1 MSVDMKVK
9 AIYDSE
15 IGNITRTDK
24 SWMDVLKVAGQLY
37 RYEFDNIVMV
47 TAQRSPE
54 KSTLMADYDTW
65 KKVGRHVKRGAK
77 GCAIFPSRA
86 LNPRMR
92 YIFDISDTGGKNVKL
107 TWDLEGENLRDYVDF
122 LVSEGQIEQYDND
135 DKESLKNTLKQFT
148 GTSVWAIIKEEFG
161 DRMTEL
167 MQLSGSVIKE
177 FNEKRNGLQQ
187 DLDMEQLVYKS
198 VMFAVGTRCGFD
210 LSVQE
215 QDFSQIV
222 NIKDE
227 EIIYRLGSIVCDVSC
242 SVLREFSRN
251 LKTIENERRMN
262 YGRRTDLHR
271 SGRSNVSGY
280 SDAGRDGGLK
290 EAGQVRKDGDELSKG
305 ERAGKI
311 QDSDEIR
318 EDVRKDGG
326 SRGGSERTVRPAR
339 GAVLSEAQTAE
350 SIIDNGDVEDKGA
363 GEDAGRGSGIP
374 SGSNE
379 ISLSNGTDTELNREL
394 DEINSLGVSKEAE
407 YTQASF
413 FFDQNGQASFGVKSS
428 EAERHNEFMSKFEQD
443 RKAALAGKYNYLN
456 PKKSPNVPHEYIKT
470 VVLRGTGF
478 AGGKARVCEIFKNE
492 IDAGTRAKR
501 IKAEY
506 GIGGAGW
513 PVEGYGLHGYD
524 TFHGSGLRFQWRDED
539 GEVEGYVSW
548 KDIEK
553 EIGVL
558 ILTGEYQPETPR
570 IDELAMDGLREDDD
584 VIDGEFREVDSEE
597 PAAMEDTENDIDD
610 YAIPDEPESYAVNRE
625 AASEDKAER
634 EDDESYVMTPEEA
647 AEEDRMVTMAEY
659 GAEMEA
665 ETEASKDPSELQ
677 YITPID
683 YAKRIAELD
692 EDLRD
697 AAEILVTECSCYTPF
712 RAFLMDVVDS
722 EFAFIPNKLDLIR
735 DIALGADK
743 PERTAYSNNK
753 YGLVEYTLRSGY
765 VKISYK
771 NRHGERQEG
780 SLDWREIYEVL
791 SYMVKQPFYCG
802 EDQKKYY
809 QETKAK
815 SDRENMNPVY
825 RRFFEIEENVRENRL
840 ATRARAIAN
849 GWNTKIDENG
859 RLMPDNEVTVSED
872 MTKTA
877 NDEAQHEEDASH
889 TQEMVES
896 VADQKKRN
904 FHYNLWEVEK
914 GGAKTRYQWNIDAI
928 RTLKQIESEN
938 RLATTEEQK
947 ILSKFVGWGGLSQA
961 FDDNNDSWSRE
972 YAELKELL
980 TEEEYKAARATVNN
994 AFYTSPEIAMCMNS
1008 ALVQFGFRGGNVL
1021 EPSMG
1026 IGNFFGSMPAPMQG
1040 RNKLYGVE
1048 IDSISGRIA
1057 KQLYQNA
1064 NISITGFENTAYPD
1078 NFFDVVIGNVP
1089 FGDYKVYDPK
1099 YNKYNFRIHDYF
1111 LAKALDQV
1119 RPGGMVAVITTK
1131 GTLDKANP
1139 TIRKYL
1145 AERAELVG
1153 AVRLPNTAFKDNAG
1167 TEVTADI
1174 LFLQKRERKIAIEPD
1189 WVHLGVTED
1198 GIAVNSYFAEHPEMM
1213 LGHMEYDTRIYGQ
1226 DSRYTVCV
1234 NDDENFNMYE
1244 ALNNAIRNIKAQ
1256 MTDFERI
1263 SDEEEQSE
1271 EIIPADPD
1279 VRNYTY
1285 TFYAGK
1291 LYYREN
1297 SEMKRQDVSQTAEER
1312 IRSLDEI
1319 RTITRELID
1328 IQMEGCSEEELA
1340 DKQKLLNTKYD
1351 AFVKQYGAITSKAN
1365 RIAFRDDSDY
1375 PLLCSLEDV
1384 NEDGEVKKADMF
1396 YKQTIKAKTVIDRVE
1411 TAVEA
1416 LNVSVSEFGYVN
1428 IPYMLSI
1435 YEPDITKEMEELAE
1449 KSGNPTEEISLSDDA
1464 ATELKR
1470 GVLVEELDGL
1480 IFLNP
1485 DRYNE
1490 NNPDAG
1496 WETADE
1502 YLSGN
1507 VRDKLRVAKAM
1518 AADTDNPQ
1526 AERFAGNVTTLEKV
1540 QPEWIEAS
1548 DIDVKIGNTWIEPLD
1563 YEQFIYELLNTPRRA
1578 RAVRS
1583 QWYNSGIQVH
1593 LNKMSMEWF
1602 IENKSMDKHSVAAT
1616 KTYGTSRMDAYSIFE
1631 DTLNLKTVT
1640 VRDRID
1646 DGDGKYHYE
1655 VNKNETMLAREKQ
1668 NMIKEK
1674 FKEWLFSEPERRQK
1688 YVEYY
1693 NNTFNNIR
1701 LREYDGSHL
1710 QFPGM
1715 NPAIELKPHQKN
1727 AVARILLGGNTL
1739 LAHCVGAGKSFEMM
1753 AACME
1758 QKRLGLANKTIMV
1771 VPKPLIGQTASEFLR
1786 LYPSANILVATE
1798 RDFEKSRRKQFV
1810 SRIATGDYDCIIMSH
1825 SQFEKIPISAERK
1838 ERMLNEQIE
1847 EISYAIDEMKERNGE
1862 RWTVKQMESQK
1873 KKLEEQLKSLS
1884 DESRKDGLITFEEL
1898 GVDSIMVDEA
1908 HNFKNLAIFSKM
1920 NNVSGISSS
1929 GAKKSTDMQL
1939 KCQYLSEINDGRGIV
1954 FATGTPISNTMCEMY
1969 VMQLYL
1975 QKAALE
1981 EMGIYHFDSWAANFG
1996 EVTTALE
2003 LTVEGSGFRFKS
2015 RFNKFTNLPELMNI
2029 FREVADVQTADML
2042 DLDVPAL
2049 RGGKPIIV
2057 ESEPDWY
2064 VKQVM
2069 EDFVVRAERIRGG
2082 GVDPSVD
2089 NFLKITHE
2097 ARLLGTDARLIDKD
2111 APNNPDGKLNKVAE
2125 NVWKEYEKGNADG
2138 HIGCQLIFS
2147 DIGTPGPDKDFTIY
2161 DYLKE
2166 TLIQY
2171 GIPEDEIVF
2180 IHDAKTDAQRD
2191 ALFKE
2196 MRTGKK
2202 KVLIGS
2208 TDKCGTGVNVQTHL
2222 VAMHHVDCPWK
2233 PSSIEQREGRGI
2245 RQGNENKEVAI
2256 YRYVTKGT
2264 FDAYNW
2270 SLVENK
2276 QRFISQVM
2284 TSKAVSRSC
2293 EDIDEATL
2301 SYAEIKAVAT
2311 GNPLIREK
2319 MEIDN
2324 DVQRLKLLKASY
2336 DNQRY
2341 GLQDNFMIKYPKLI
2355 KTATEKL
2362 ANVREDVKERD
2373 KELITSPDFAITI
2386 GKATYTE
2393 RVDGGTMMLEA
2404 ISKCKTGETTIGKFH
2419 GFELLVEKN
2428 FLGINYMVLRGKTEY
2443 KAELSTSPVGSMVK
2457 LENLFNGLHENVD
2470 FLEKKIEQYQNDLEA
2485 SKAEYD
2491 KPFAYSEELEQKLA
2505 RQCELNAQLDLEN
2518 SKAVD
2523 ADLSGPEEEREAE
2536 EQTQTAGIVAEDRGA
2551 YQAGRDG
2558 RIR

>member
-1 MSVDMKVK
+1 MGVDMKVK

-15 IGNITRTDK
+15 IGNITRSQK
-24 SWMDVLKVAGQLY
+24 RWKGVLKVAGQLY

-47 TAQRSPE
+47 TAQRPPE

-65 KKVGRHVKRGAK
+65 KKVGRYVKRGAK

-92 YIFDISDTGGKNVKL
+92 YIFDISDTGGKDVKL
-107 TWDLEGENLRDYVDF
+107 TWDLEGENLKNYADF
-122 LVSEGQIEQYDND
+122 LVDKGQMEPYESD
-135 DKESLKNTLKQFT
+135 DRENLKKSLKQFT
-148 GTSVWAIIKEEFG
+148 GTNVWFIIKQEFEE
-161 DRMTEL
+161 RMSEL
-167 MQLSGSVIKE
+167 EQMAGRDTGV
-177 FNEKRNGLQQ
+177 LQET
-187 DLDMEQLVYKS
+187 DMEQLVYAS
-198 VMFAVGTRCGFD
+198 VMYAVGTRCGFD
-210 LSVQE
+210 LSVEE
-215 QDFSQIV
+215 QDLSPIV
-222 NIKDE
+222 NIRDE
-227 EIIYRLGSIVCDVSC
+227 EIIYRLGSIVCDASC
-242 SVLREFSRN
+242 SILREFSRN
-251 LKTIENERRMN
+251 LKSIDSERRIGN
-262 YGRRTDLHR
+262 VRRNELQG
-271 SGRSNVSGY
+271 SGRNTLSTDR
-280 SDAGRDGGLK
+280 DAGRDGGSK
-290 EAGQVRKDGDELSKG
+290 EAGQVRQDGDEISGG
-305 ERAGKI
+305 ERATAI
-311 QDSDEIR
+311 QKPDEIR
-318 EDVRKDGG
+318 EDVREDVSG
-326 SRGGSERTVRPAR
+326 RGGSEPALRQTR
-339 GAVLSEAQTAE
+339 GAVSGEAQATG
-350 SIIDNGDVEDKGA
+350 SVIDNGDVEDKRA
-363 GEDAGRGSGIP
+363 GEDAGRGSSAE
-374 SGSNE
+374 SGSDEVPLNDSAADFAPE
-379 ISLSNGTDTELNREL
+379 SDTELNREL

-407 YTQASF
+407 YTQASL
-413 FFDQNGQASFGVKSS
+413 FFDQNGQAAVGILHT
-428 EAERHNEFMSKFEQD
+428 EDERSNEFARQLEKD
-443 RKAALAGKYNYLN
+443 RKDALSGKYNYLN
-456 PKKSPNVPHEYIKT
+456 PKKSSTVPKEYIKQ
-470 VVLRGTGF
+470 VLMRGTGF
-478 AGGKARVCEIFKNE
+478 IGGKGRVCEIFQSE

-506 GIGGAGW
+506 GQGGAGW
-513 PVEGYGLHGYD
+513 PVEGPGLHGYD
-524 TFHGSGLRFQWRDED
+524 TFHGNGLRFQWRDED

-553 EIGVL
+553 ELGVL

-570 IDELAMDGLREDDD
+570 IDELAMDGLREDDE
-584 VIDGEFREVDSEE
+584 VIDAEFREV
-597 PAAMEDTENDIDD
+597 
-610 YAIPDEPESYAVNRE
+610 EPEAV
-625 AASEDKAER
+625 D
-634 EDDESYVMTPEEA
+634 
-647 AEEDRMVTMAEY
+647 EDRMTTQAEY
-659 GAEMEA
+659 GAEIEA
-665 ETEASKDPSELQ
+665 ETSKKDPSELQ

-697 AAEILVTECSCYTPF
+697 AAEILVTDCSCYTPF
-712 RAFLMDVVDS
+712 RAFLMDVVQSD
-722 EFAFIPNKLDLIR
+722 FAFMPNKLDLIR
-735 DIALGADK
+735 DIALGTDNA
-743 PERTAYSNNK
+743 ERKAYANNK
-753 YGLVEYTLRSGY
+753 YGLVEYSIRSGY

-771 NRHGERQEG
+771 NRNGERKEG
-780 SLDWREIYEVL
+780 ALDWREVYEII
-791 SYMVKQPFYCG
+791 SYMVKQPYFCG
-802 EDQKKYY
+802 EDQKKIY
-809 QETKAK
+809 QTIKEKV
-815 SDRENMNPVY
+815 DRDKMNPVY
-825 RRFFEIEENVRENRL
+825 KRFFDIEDRVKANRL
-840 ATRARAIAN
+840 GTRERAIAN
-849 GWNTKIDENG
+849 GWNTMIDENG
-859 RLMPDNEVTVSED
+859 HVISDNEVTVSED
-872 MTKTA
+872 ETIAKPV
-877 NDEAQHEEDASH
+877 DA
-889 TQEMVES
+889 
-896 VADQKKRN
+896 AQKKHN
-904 FHYNLWEVEK
+904 FHINVWETEK
-914 GGAKTRYQWNIDAI
+914 AGPKTRYQWNIDAI
-928 RTLKQIESEN
+928 RTLKQIEAEN
-938 RLATTEEQK
+938 RLATPEEQK
-947 ILSKFVGWGGLSQA
+947 ILSKFVGWGGLSRA
-961 FDDNNDSWSRE
+961 FDENNESWSKE
-972 YAELKELL
+972 YKELKELL
-980 TEEEYKAARATVNN
+980 SDEEYTASRATVNN
-994 AFYTSPEIAMCMNS
+994 AFYTSPEIASSINS
-1008 ALVQFGFRGGNVL
+1008 ALMQFGFRGGNIL

-1026 IGNFFGSMPAPMQG
+1026 IGNFFGSMPQAMQES
-1040 RNKLYGVE
+1040 RLYGVE
-1048 IDSISGRIA
+1048 LDSISGRIA

-1064 NISITGFENTAYPD
+1064 NISITGFENTTYPD
-1078 NFFDVVIGNVP
+1078 NFFDVVVGNVP
-1089 FGDYKVYDPK
+1089 FGDYKVFDPK

-1153 AVRLPNTAFKDNAG
+1153 AVRLPNTAFKANAG
-1167 TEVTADI
+1167 AEVTTDI
-1174 LFLQKRERKIAIEPD
+1174 LFLQKRERKIDIEPD
-1189 WVHLGVTED
+1189 WVHLGMTEN

-1213 LGHMEYDTRIYGQ
+1213 LGSMEYDTRIYGQ

-1244 ALNNAIRNIKAQ
+1244 ALNKAIGNIKAQ
-1256 MTDFERI
+1256 MTDFERVA
-1263 SDEEEQSE
+1263 DEAEQTEEV
-1271 EIIPADPD
+1271 IPADPD

-1285 TFYAGK
+1285 TFFEGK

-1297 SEMKRQDVSQTAEER
+1297 SEMVRKEVSKTAEER
-1312 IRSLDEI
+1312 IRCLDEI
-1319 RTITRELID
+1319 RQITRELID
-1328 IQMEGCSEEELA
+1328 IQMEGCSEEELS
-1340 DKQKLLNTKYD
+1340 DKQRLLNEKYD
-1351 AFVKQYGAITSKAN
+1351 SFAKQYGAITSKAN
-1365 RIAFRDDSDY
+1365 RAAFRDDSDY
-1375 PLLCSLEDV
+1375 PLLCSLEEI

-1396 YKQTIKAKTVIDRVE
+1396 YKQTIKAKTVIERVE

-1416 LNVSVSEFGYVN
+1416 LNVSVNEFGYVN
-1428 IPYMLSI
+1428 LAYMLSI
-1435 YEPDITKEMEELAE
+1435 YEPDITDELE
-1449 KSGNPTEEISLSDDA
+1449 KLKNRSNDSSEQIPVETIA
-1464 ATELKR
+1464 QLKR
-1470 GVLVEELDGL
+1470 TALTKELEGL

-1490 NNPDAG
+1490 DNPDIG

-1518 AADTDNPQ
+1518 AADTDNLQ
-1526 AERFAGNVTTLEKV
+1526 AERFAGNVAALEKV

-1548 DIDVKIGNTWIEPLD
+1548 NIDVKIGTTWIEPLD

-1583 QWYNSGIQVH
+1583 QFYNTGIQVH

-1674 FKEWLFSEPERRQK
+1674 FKEWLFAEPERRQK

-1693 NNTFNNIR
+1693 NETFNNIR

-1838 ERMLNEQIE
+1838 ERMLNEQID

-1884 DESRKDGLITFEEL
+1884 DESRKDDLITFEEL

-2171 GIPEDEIVF
+2171 GIPAEEIAF

-2245 RQGNENKEVAI
+2245 RQGNENEEVAI

-2311 GNPLIREK
+2311 GNPLIKEK

-2362 ANVREDVKERD
+2362 ANVREDVKARD
-2373 KELITSPDFAITI
+2373 KELIDNPEFAITI

-2404 ISKCKTGETTIGKFH
+2404 ISKCKTGETTAIGKFH
-2419 GFELLVEKN
+2419 GLELLVEKN

-2457 LENLFNGLHENVD
+2457 LENLFNGLHENID

-2491 KPFAYSEELEQKLA
+2491 KPFAYSEELNEKLA

-2518 SKAVD
+2518 AKAVD
-2523 ADLSGPEEEREAE
+2523 ADLSGPEEEREADDRME
-2536 EQTQTAGIVAEDRGA
+2536 SAAIVAEDKGA
-2551 YQAGRDG
+2551 YPAGREG
-2558 RIR
+2558 RMR

>member
-1 MSVDMKVK
+1 MGVDMKVK

-15 IGNITRTDK
+15 IGNITRSEK
-24 SWMDVLKVAGQLY
+24 NWKDVLKVAGQLY

-47 TAQRSPE
+47 TAQRPPE

-65 KKVGRHVKRGAK
+65 EKVGRYVKRGAK

-107 TWDLEGENLRDYVDF
+107 TWDLEGENLKDYVDF
-122 LVSEGQIEQYDND
+122 LVSEGQIEQYDNSNR
-135 DKESLKNTLKQFT
+135 ESLKNILKQFT
-148 GTSVWAIIKEEFG
+148 GTDVWLIIKEEFG

-177 FNEKRNGLQQ
+177 ESKKRNGLQQ
-187 DLDMEQLVYKS
+187 EMDMEQLVYAS
-198 VMFAVGTRCGFD
+198 VMYAVGTRCGFD

-251 LKTIENERRMN
+251 LKAIESERRIG
-262 YGRRTDLHR
+262 YVRRNDLQG
-271 SGRSNVSGY
+271 SGRTALSADR
-280 SDAGRDGGLK
+280 DAGRDGGSH
-290 EAGQVRKDGDELSKG
+290 EAGQIRKDGDELSKG

-311 QDSDEIR
+311 QDADEIR
-318 EDVRKDGG
+318 EDVREDVSG
-326 SRGGSERTVRPAR
+326 RGGSEPAVRPVR
-339 GAVLSEAQTAE
+339 DAVSGEAQATE
-350 SIIDNGDVEDKGA
+350 SVIDNGDVEDKRA
-363 GEDAGRGSGIP
+363 GEDAGRGSGTESDSDAILLE
-374 SGSNE
+374 SD
-379 ISLSNGTDTELNREL
+379 DTELNREL

-413 FFDQNGQASFGVKSS
+413 FFDQNGQASIGTIHT
-428 EAERHNEFMSKFEQD
+428 EDENNNQFMRQFEQD

-456 PKKSPNVPHEYIKT
+456 PKKSATVPGEYIKQ
-470 VVLRGTGF
+470 VLMRGTGF
-478 AGGKARVCEIFKNE
+478 VGGKGRVCKIFETE

-506 GIGGAGW
+506 GQGGAGW
-513 PVEGYGLHGYD
+513 PVDGLGLHGYD
-524 TFHGSGLRFQWRDED
+524 TFHGNGLRFQWRDED

-553 EIGVL
+553 ELGVL

-570 IDELAMDGLREDDD
+570 IDELAMDGLREDDE
-584 VIDGEFREVDSEE
+584 VIDAEYREVEPEEAESE
-597 PAAMEDTENDIDD
+597 IDD
-610 YAIPDEPESYAVNRE
+610 YAIPDEPESYASNRSVKVANSHEDAHEESNE
-625 AASEDKAER
+625 A
-634 EDDESYVMTPEEA
+634 YVSAYGMTPQETA
-647 AEEDRMVTMAEY
+647 DEDRMITQAEY
-659 GAEMEA
+659 GAEIEA
-665 ETEASKDPSELQ
+665 ETTEKDPSELQ

-683 YAKRIAELD
+683 YSKRIAELD

-697 AAEILVTECSCYTPF
+697 AAEILVTDCSCYTPF
-712 RAFLMDVVDS
+712 RAFLMDVVQSD
-722 EFAFIPNKLDLIR
+722 FAFMPNKLDLIR
-735 DIALGADK
+735 DIALGTDNA
-743 PERTAYSNNK
+743 ERKAYSNNK
-753 YGLVEYTLRSGY
+753 YGLVEYSIRSGY

-771 NRHGERQEG
+771 NRNGVRKEG
-780 SLDWREIYEVL
+780 ALDWRELYEIL

-809 QETKAK
+809 QETKQKA
-815 SDRENMNPVY
+815 DRDKMNLVY
-825 RRFFEIEENVRENRL
+825 KRFFDIEDSVKANRL
-840 ATRARAIAN
+840 ETRERAIAN
-849 GWNTKIDENG
+849 GWETKIDENG
-859 RLMPDNEVTVSED
+859 HVVSD
-872 MTKTA
+872 
-877 NDEAQHEEDASH
+877 D
-889 TQEMVES
+889 V
-896 VADQKKRN
+896 VQKKHN
-904 FHYNLWEVEK
+904 FHYNLWEMEK
-914 GGAKTRYQWNIDAI
+914 GGAKTRYQWNMDAI

-938 RLATTEEQK
+938 RLATPEEQK
-947 ILSKFVGWGGLSQA
+947 VLSKFVGWGGLSQA
-961 FDDNNDSWSRE
+961 FDKENAGWSKE
-972 YAELKELL
+972 YKELKEMLSD
-980 TEEEYKAARATVNN
+980 EEYAAARATVNN

-1026 IGNFFGSMPAPMQG
+1026 IGNFFGSMPAPMQ
-1040 RNKLYGVE
+1040 RSKLYGVE
-1048 IDSISGRIA
+1048 LDSISGRIA

-1064 NISITGFENTAYPD
+1064 NISITGFENTTYPD
-1078 NFFDVVIGNVP
+1078 NFFDVVVGNVP

-1174 LFLQKRERKIAIEPD
+1174 LFLQKRERKIDIEPD

-1244 ALNNAIRNIKAQ
+1244 ALNKAIGNIKAQ
-1256 MTDFERI
+1256 MTDFERAA
-1263 SDEEEQSE
+1263 DSE
-1271 EIIPADPD
+1271 EKAEEVIPADPD

-1285 TFYAGK
+1285 TFFEGK

-1297 SEMKRQDVSQTAEER
+1297 SEMVRKEVSQTAEQR
-1312 IRSLDEI
+1312 IMKLDEI
-1319 RTITRELID
+1319 RQITRELID

-1340 DKQKLLNTKYD
+1340 DKQRLLNTRYD
-1351 AFVKQYGAITSKAN
+1351 KFVEHYGAITSKAN

-1396 YKQTIKAKTVIDRVE
+1396 YKQTIKAKSTIDRVE

-1416 LNVSVSEFGYVN
+1416 LNVSVNEFGYVN
-1428 IPYMLSI
+1428 LAYMLSI
-1435 YEPDITKEMEELAE
+1435 YEPDITKAKEELAE
-1449 KSGNPTEEISLSDDA
+1449 KSGQNADEITLSDDA
-1464 ATELKR
+1464 TADLR
-1470 GVLVEELDGL
+1470 RAVLVEELEGL

-1490 NNPDAG
+1490 NNPDVG

-1518 AADTDNPQ
+1518 AADKDNPQ
-1526 AERFAGNVTTLEKV
+1526 AERFAGNVAALEKV

-1548 DIDVKIGNTWIEPLD
+1548 DIDVKIGTTWIEPLD

-1583 QWYNSGIQVH
+1583 QFYNTGIQVH

-1884 DESRKDGLITFEEL
+1884 DESRKDDLITFEEL

-2057 ESEPDWY
+2057 ESEQDWY

-2082 GVDPSVD
+2082 GVDPSED

-2166 TLIQY
+2166 TLVQY
-2171 GIPEDEIVF
+2171 GIPADEIAF

-2311 GNPLIREK
+2311 GNPLIKEK

-2362 ANVREDVKERD
+2362 ANVREDVKARD
-2373 KELITSPDFAITI
+2373 KELIDNPEFAITI

-2404 ISKCKTGETTIGKFH
+2404 ISKCKTGETTAIGKFH

-2428 FLGINYMVLRGKTEY
+2428 FLDINYMVLRGKTEY

-2457 LENLFNGLHENVD
+2457 LENLFNGLHENID

-2485 SKAEYD
+2485 SKTEYD
-2491 KPFAYSEELEQKLA
+2491 KPFAYSKELEEKLA

-2518 SKAVD
+2518 AKAVD
-2523 ADLSGPEEEREAE
+2523 ADLSGPEEEREADDRME
-2536 EQTQTAGIVAEDRGA
+2536 SAAIVAEDKGA
-2551 YQAGRDG
+2551 YPADREGRT
-2558 RIR
+2558 R